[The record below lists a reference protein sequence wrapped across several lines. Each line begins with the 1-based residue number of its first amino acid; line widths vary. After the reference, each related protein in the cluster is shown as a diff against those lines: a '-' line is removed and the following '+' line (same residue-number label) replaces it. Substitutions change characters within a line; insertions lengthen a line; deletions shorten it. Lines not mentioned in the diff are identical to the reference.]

1 VIECQHHLKELV
13 GWSIVKSVHVIGD
26 RRDHFDSM
34 KDVWEMFRNIVD
46 ERKKRDADPHW
57 GYCGR

>member
-1 VIECQHHLKELV
+1 
-13 GWSIVKSVHVIGD
+13 VKSVHVIGD